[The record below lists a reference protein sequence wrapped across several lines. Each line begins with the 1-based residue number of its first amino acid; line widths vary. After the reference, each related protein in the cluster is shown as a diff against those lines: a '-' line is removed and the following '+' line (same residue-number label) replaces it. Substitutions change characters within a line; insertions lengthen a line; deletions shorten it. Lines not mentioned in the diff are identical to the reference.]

1 MIRIYSAH
9 VDNKNKTHKEQPP
22 VSEGSRGSLLAC
34 LDFLWSLITVL
45 RTDWTLLPE
54 FSRAEER
61 LQTLSLTE
69 TLRVWLEHLHLKFS
83 LSWISVSSSETE
95 RTQWVFVCFGTPIV
109 FDTSWVFSRQ
119 DPYKCL
125 SPARAFFIGFFVL
138 FCFSYGKHLFP
149 T

>member
-9 VDNKNKTHKEQPP
+9 VDNKNKTHKEEPP
-22 VSEGSRGSLLAC
+22 VSEGSRGSLLDC

-45 RTDWTLLPE
+45 MTDWTLLPE

-61 LQTLSLTE
+61 LQSLSLKE
-69 TLRVWLEHLHLKFS
+69 ILRVWLEHLHLKFS
-83 LSWISVSSSETE
+83 LSWISVFSSETE

-119 DPYKCL
+119 DPCKSIL
-125 SPARAFFIGFFVL
+125 HRFFCFVL
-138 FCFSYGKHLFP
+138 FFIWKPFVPYIKA
-149 T
+149 

>member
-9 VDNKNKTHKEQPP
+9 VDSKSRTHKEEPP
-22 VSEGSRGSLLAC
+22 VSEGSRGSLLDS
-34 LDFLWSLITVL
+34 LHFLWNLITVL
-45 RTDWTLLPE
+45 MTDWTLLPE

-61 LQTLSLTE
+61 LQSLSLE
-69 TLRVWLEHLHLKFS
+69 EILRVWLEHLHLKFS
-83 LSWISVSSSETE
+83 LSWISETE